1 MSDAKMLLD
10 LTAVDLK
17 LMRLKKQLD
26 DLPQRAQLL
35 QLRTK
40 RAEVETKAKQVEQM
54 YKECEQAIA
63 KLQDEEV
70 MIKEKSAH
78 VQEQI
83 DQTSNYKEVAA
94 FTKEIEGFAKRLEK
108 IEFETL
114 KLLERSDKIKAVD
127 EQVEAALARLT
138 KQDAD
143 LLEEYQ
149 VQAGALKKEELQ
161 AQQEREACE
170 KALPADLAKRY
181 EKAREAKGGFGA
193 ARIEGT
199 HCSGCHVEYTEGQI
213 AKLRGGEHISECPY
227 CHRLL
232 VVE

>member
-1 MSDAKMLLD
+1 
-10 LTAVDLK
+10 
-17 LMRLKKQLD
+17 
-26 DLPQRAQLL
+26 
-35 QLRTK
+35 
-40 RAEVETKAKQVEQM
+40 
-54 YKECEQAIA
+54 
-63 KLQDEEV
+63 
-70 MIKEKSAH
+70 MIREKSTHA
-78 VQEQI
+78 QEQI

-94 FTKEIEGFAKRLEK
+94 LTKEIEGFAKRLEK
-108 IEFETL
+108 IEFETF
-114 KLLERSDKIKAVD
+114 KLLERSDKIKTVE
-127 EQVEAALARLT
+127 EQVASALVRLN
-138 KQDAD
+138 KQDAE

-149 VQAGALKKEELQ
+149 GQAAALKKEELQ
-161 AQQEREACE
+161 AQQEREAFE
-170 KALPADLAKRY
+170 KALPEDLAKCY